1 MKKVVLT
8 VVTVMTFAMGFAET
22 TPSHRMMFDRQ
33 PVSYDMSFDMHRL
46 AVKLGLTF
54 EQMETVEVIQNCF
67 NNEVQEAATSRGLQ
81 RRHLIHQAVRKDAQ
95 QMRRVLNDEQF
106 NTYMTLLGTTLRNKG
121 L

>member
-1 MKKVVLT
+1 MKKILLT
-8 VVTVMTFAMGFAET
+8 LVAVMTMSFANAET
-22 TPSHRMMFDRQ
+22 EGFRTHRHVVD
-33 PVSYDMSFDMHRL
+33 YDMSFDMHRL

-106 NTYMTLLGTTLRNKG
+106 ETYMTLLGTTLRNKG